1 MSNWNEPH
9 IRQAADF
16 LDQAVRT
23 QVLDGRGVHAA
34 TCVACSAWM
43 AGTILYRLEVGG
55 RVDFKP
61 GTVVL
66 SEVVDARL
74 PGFFNLIAALAAQGE
89 PGDAATETLEADSC
103 DARRLT
109 MQQTRE
115 ALEPVYWAFARRQ
128 GLSEE
133 DLLQAATLATA
144 ATAANC
150 RPAMGLQ
157 AARHLAHYSM
167 LEASK
172 TAPGPRPTITEGKVH
187 LKKLAALLPPLT
199 WSRRLALLLKP

>member
-43 AGTILYRLEVGG
+43 AGTILYRLEVDG

-66 SEVVDARL
+66 SEVVNARL

-89 PGDAATETLEADSC
+89 PGDAATESLEADSC

-144 ATAANC
+144 AAAAETPNFSSISLISSDRSSTTMWQSTSSN
-150 RPAMGLQ
+150 RPNSSSGVVHSRATTP
-157 AARHLAHYSM
+157 ACSIAVSARW
-167 LEASK
+167 
-172 TAPGPRPTITEGKVH
+172 R
-187 LKKLAALLPPLT
+187 
-199 WSRRLALLLKP
+199 